1 MNSFTKYTLT
11 NTKSSRYVKKVQDND
26 YFIYQYKLFSKTSV
40 AFFKIAGGVGEK
52 IYQYLT
58 WKETFDGR
66 IFQTLPLTV
75 FRGKWGIRKQ
85 RINEALE
92 LLEAE
97 GLVALIKKLGCKTR
111 VKLLKPRAQLNGK

>member
-75 FRGKWGIRKQ
+75 FR
-85 RINEALE
+85 INGELE
-92 LLEAE
+92 SS
-97 GLVALIKKLGCKTR
+97 VSMKH
-111 VKLLKPRAQLNGK
+111 LNF